1 MTGITYDTGAL
12 VGADR
17 GDRLV
22 WAIHAELLE
31 DAIVPTIPAP
41 VLAEAW
47 RGGGRQA
54 RLSRLLASCAVEPLT
69 EDQARAVGVLCGQV
83 DHSDVVDGTVAEGAL
98 RRGDA
103 VVTADGDE
111 MSRLGRGRLRII
123 AI

>member
-1 MTGITYDTGAL
+1 MSGITYDTGAL
-12 VGADR
+12 VGAEK

-31 DAIVPTIPAP
+31 DAIIPTIPAP

-54 RLSRLLASCAVEPLT
+54 RLSRLLASCAVEALS
-69 EDQARAVGVLCGQV
+69 EEQARAVGVLCGQV
-83 DHSDVVDGTVAEGAL
+83 SHSDVVDGSVAEGAL

-103 VVTADGDE
+103 VVTADADE
-111 MSRLGRGRLRII
+111 MRKLGRGRLRII

>member
-1 MTGITYDTGAL
+1 MDGITYDTGAL
-12 VGADR
+12 VGAEK

-31 DAIVPTIPAP
+31 DEIVPTIPSP

-47 RGGGRQA
+47 RGGARQA
-54 RLSRLLASCAVEPLT
+54 RLSRLLASCVVEPLT
-69 EDQARAVGVLCGQV
+69 EEQARAVGVLCGQV
-83 DHSDVVDGTVAEGAL
+83 DHSDVVDGSVAEGAL

-103 VVTADGDE
+103 VVTADADE
-111 MSRLGRGRLRII
+111 MRKLGRGRLRII